1 MKHLWIV
8 LFLILFS
15 EIQGNAQGLTVVY
28 EYRMTRYPDIVLQ
41 DIPSLSEQDIR
52 NRYSLTIHGS
62 VSKFSR
68 DSVYVASYPYN
79 GGQSVIPFQHI
90 YKNYNEDLWIRSSG
104 DYKQGY
110 AVSKKLSYL
119 SENRNYNWQIT
130 QEQKQVAGI
139 TCIKAVSEKGT
150 ATAWFAP
157 SLPYP
162 DGPQEGVFNL
172 PGLVLYLETQNEKWE
187 TIEMLLH
194 DTSIEIPA
202 FNLVPLNDNKI
213 TISLDAVRAL
223 GTNRAIQI
231 NENTTKEMWITFMK

>member
-1 MKHLWIV
+1 MKHLWTI
-8 LFLILFS
+8 LSLILFA

-52 NRYSLTIHGS
+52 NRYSLTISGS

-104 DYKQGY
+104 DYKEGY
-110 AVSKKLSYL
+110 AVSKKLSYI

-130 QEQKQVAGI
+130 QEQKQIAGI
-139 TCIKAVSEKGT
+139 TCTKAVSKQGT

-157 SLPYP
+157 SLPYS

-172 PGLVLYLETQNEKWE
+172 PGLVLYLETPNEKWE
-187 TIEMLLH
+187 TVEMLLH

-213 TISLDAVRAL
+213 TISLDEVRAL
-223 GTNRAIQI
+223 GTDRAIQI
-231 NENTTKEMWITFMK
+231 NENTTKGMWFKFE